1 METRKVL
8 VGERMQDIKMKK
20 DGAII
25 RIGENPELIVNL
37 SNQENYI
44 RVDQQMIPYR
54 KTVALSKD
62 LLDGK
67 RQNVL
72 STALNHYYRQACAVA
87 EGISAAKKYRS
98 VMNTTVREFR

>member
-8 VGERMQDIKMKK
+8 VGERMQDIKIRK
-20 DGAII
+20 DGDTI

-37 SNQENYI
+37 IDQKNYI
-44 RVDQQMIPYR
+44 RVDQQMFPYR
-54 KTVALSKD
+54 KTVAISRD

-72 STALNHYYRQACAVA
+72 NTAVNHYYRQACAVA
-87 EGISAAKKYRS
+87 EGIEAARKYRAKLN
-98 VMNTTVREFR
+98 MTVREVK